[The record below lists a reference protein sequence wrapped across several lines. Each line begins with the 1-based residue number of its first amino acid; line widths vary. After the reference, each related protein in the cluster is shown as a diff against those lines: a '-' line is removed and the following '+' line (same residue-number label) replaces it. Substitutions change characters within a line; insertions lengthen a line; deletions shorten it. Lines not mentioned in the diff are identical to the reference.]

1 MQKRGMCKMNEK
13 SKLNLLQSGNNRLD
27 RQLLFSAEIDR
38 MTAVLRQTLLIDKS
52 RRENDAEHSWHIA
65 VMAMLFSEYTVEP
78 VDIGRAVQMCVVHD
92 IVEIEAGDTFAYD
105 TKGNA
110 DKTKREKEAADKLF
124 AMLPADQG
132 KLIRELWEEFDAME
146 TPEAKYAA
154 CMDRLQPFL
163 HNILTDG
170 HTWGNGK
177 VDRKSVE
184 ARMAIVREFMPEVFQ
199 WIITNVNRSVEK
211 GWLAP

>member
-1 MQKRGMCKMNEK
+1 M
-13 SKLNLLQSGNNRLD
+13 
-27 RQLLFSAEIDR
+27 
-38 MTAVLRQTLLIDKS
+38 
-52 RRENDAEHSWHIA
+52 
-65 VMAMLFSEYTVEP
+65 
-78 VDIGRAVQMCVVHD
+78 
-92 IVEIEAGDTFAYD
+92 
-105 TKGNA
+105 
-110 DKTKREKEAADKLF
+110 
-124 AMLPADQG
+124 
-132 KLIRELWEEFDAME
+132 IRELWEEFDAME